1 MKLADGIYT
10 LDNILSPEECL
21 EHIELTE
28 RIGYDAAPITTARG
42 FEMRPDTRN
51 NTRVI
56 LDDVERSN
64 WIWQRVLEQM
74 PMTVNGRKAVGL
86 NERFRFYRYDPGE
99 RFAPHV
105 DGFYRRENDEQ
116 SCLTFMIYLND
127 ACEGGETNFIVQEV
141 SVKPKTGMALIFDHL
156 LFHEGAAVRSG
167 RKYVLRSDVMFEP
180 AYANFEFPDR

>member
-1 MKLADGIYT
+1 MKIAEGIYT
-10 LDNILSPEECL
+10 LEDILSPEECL
-21 EHIELTE
+21 EYIELTE
-28 RIGYDAAPITTARG
+28 QIGYEAAPITTARG
-42 FEMRPDTRN
+42 FEIRPDTRN

-56 LDDVERSN
+56 LDDVERSDRL
-64 WIWQRVLEQM
+64 WQRILEQM

-105 DGFYRRENDEQ
+105 DGYYRRENDEQ
-116 SCLTFMIYLND
+116 SLLTLMVYLNE
-127 ACEGGETNFIVQEV
+127 ACEGGETNFLLQEV
-141 SVKPKTGMALIFDHL
+141 SVQPKTGMALIFDHQ

-180 AYANFEFPDR
+180 AYANFDFANS

>member
-1 MKLADGIYT
+1 MKLAQGIYT

-28 RIGYDAAPITTARG
+28 RIGYEGVPITTARG

-56 LDDVERSN
+56 LDDVERSE
-64 WIWQRVLEQM
+64 WLWQRVIEQM
-74 PMTVNGRKAVGL
+74 PMTVNGRMAVGL

-105 DGFYRRENDEQ
+105 DGYYMRDNGDQ
-116 SCLTFMIYLND
+116 SLLTFMVYLNEE
-127 ACEGGETNFIVQEV
+127 CEGGETNFLIQEI

-156 LFHEGAAVRSG
+156 LFHEGAAVTGG
-167 RKYVLRSDVMFEP
+167 RKYVLRSDIMFEP
-180 AYANFEFPDR
+180 AYANFEFPNS